1 LAKMSRFSA
10 RQPSQ
15 DQFIPAYLT
24 VIGDNTIIGISS
36 NIGHDVQIGKNCSIS
51 SNCVIARKAKLENG
65 VWVGPSSTIRE
76 HVNIGPN
83 SQIKLGSVVIE
94 DVKASESVSGNF
106 ALNHPIHLRN
116 YLKKKRDSES
126 RNTQYLGESKMQHHV
141 KIVAEIGSNYD
152 GDLNLAKKYISAAAE
167 CGADMVKFQTLKKDQ
182 LIAPK
187 VIMGGELKD
196 NPVYQN
202 FASLELPDEWHFSL
216 KTFANQNN
224 IEFFSTPFYLEAV
237 ELLERVGIHTYK
249 IASGDITFFPL
260 LKAVG
265 KTGKDVILST
275 GGSNLADVENALNV
289 LTDSGSG
296 NITLLHCVSS
306 YPPRFNEMNL
316 KTIGTLKAAFDL
328 PVGISDH
335 TPGSLIPSCRCCN
348 GCMRR

>member
-1 LAKMSRFSA
+1 
-10 RQPSQ
+10 
-15 DQFIPAYLT
+15 
-24 VIGDNTIIGISS
+24 
-36 NIGHDVQIGKNCSIS
+36 
-51 SNCVIARKAKLENG
+51 
-65 VWVGPSSTIRE
+65 
-76 HVNIGPN
+76 
-83 SQIKLGSVVIE
+83 
-94 DVKASESVSGNF
+94 
-106 ALNHPIHLRN
+106 
-116 YLKKKRDSES
+116 
-126 RNTQYLGESKMQHHV
+126 MQHHV

-335 TPGSLIPSCRCCN
+335 TPGSLIPVAAVAMGAIVVEKHVTFNRALPGPDHPFAMTMAEFAEMVEQIRRLELALGTGEKLPSDDELSRQHRFRRGVYDQCSYQAVNTDN
-348 GCMRR
+348 GIWLRPEHGHEF

>member
-1 LAKMSRFSA
+1 
-10 RQPSQ
+10 
-15 DQFIPAYLT
+15 
-24 VIGDNTIIGISS
+24 
-36 NIGHDVQIGKNCSIS
+36 
-51 SNCVIARKAKLENG
+51 
-65 VWVGPSSTIRE
+65 
-76 HVNIGPN
+76 
-83 SQIKLGSVVIE
+83 
-94 DVKASESVSGNF
+94 
-106 ALNHPIHLRN
+106 
-116 YLKKKRDSES
+116 
-126 RNTQYLGESKMQHHV
+126 MQNHV
-141 KIVAEIGSNYD
+141 KIVAEIGSNYNE
-152 GDLNLAKKYISAAAE
+152 DLDLAKKYITAAAE
-167 CGADMVKFQTLKKDQ
+167 CGADMVKFQTLRKDQ

-187 VIMGGELKD
+187 VIMDGELKD

-202 FASLELPDEWHFSL
+202 FANLELPDDWHFSL
-216 KTFANQNN
+216 KTSANQND

-335 TPGSLIPSCRCCN
+335 TPGSLIPIAAVAMGACVVEKHVTFDRALPGPDHPFAMTMAEFADMVEQIRRLELALGTGEKIPSDNELSRQHRFRRGVYDACSYQPVNADDN
-348 GCMRR
+348 GIWLRPEHGREF